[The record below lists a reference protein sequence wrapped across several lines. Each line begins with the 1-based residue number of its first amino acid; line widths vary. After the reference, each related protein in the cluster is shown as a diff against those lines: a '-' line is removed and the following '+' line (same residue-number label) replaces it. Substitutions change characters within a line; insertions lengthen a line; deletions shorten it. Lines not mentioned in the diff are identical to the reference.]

1 MLLLG
6 GCGEDEGSTPES
18 NFIAPPVVRDAFE
31 VLSKDEDQT
40 TVSLKDAAI
49 DPQGLPLTLE
59 SVVATG
65 QGCEAPSAID
75 AQALTFTVT
84 NTEPELCFYRYSVK
98 NHPAQASLAKASE
111 ANSYV
116 LKSASEGDLLPP
128 LSETTQVGT
137 PITIN
142 IAAVTGYTL
151 DSEVVVL
158 GDGGAVVDSAAST
171 IAYTPNAQGVTRL
184 IYTMTN
190 DDETEMMTGT
200 IDVAVSDVG
209 NTAPNV
215 EPIELNTQPGSEEYF
230 NIDETYT
237 IDLSDYVSDADGDD
251 VQLIQVEAWNA
262 NVALAAPE
270 DPANLAFTFQTS
282 TLGAH
287 YVTYVVSDHRGG
299 YAVQQVR
306 IEVYDLSSI
315 ADWEDI
321 QQGAKLFSAPLT
333 ISEALVSGASF
344 SGSHIDSNGATVA
357 TFDFEQ
363 AQAFC
368 TDKGGLPTS
377 TNLTELSAFEGGPA
391 SKGWP
396 VDVAFWAND
405 GGTSALVNLATGSSV
420 TEASPGG
427 QYVTCLNE
435 GGFTVDTD
443 NSDFEAVADGADSA
457 VVAVKLTF
465 DGNPIEGQVMTASS
479 SSMDV
484 VIDSTNGT
492 TNADGLA
499 SFVLTSLKAGDIPV
513 EVEYS
518 GETLTQMV
526 TFVADEATAD
536 IALITTEDGASYGS
550 TDGNEVQATITDIND
565 NPLVGQ
571 GVTFESDASVTITPS
586 GTETSADGT
595 QTAAVVWDGEI
606 LTEDTTVDVT
616 ARFTPASTGTEMS
629 DTTSVTF
636 VSTMP
641 TICGGEVNDAD
652 KANAAGNCL
661 KVATDDA
668 DNWFTSTPSQAVME
682 ALKYTQSN
690 AEDNTGDTYAAINA
704 EDDTHGPAGVIF
716 ARFRQDGDGVLNPD
730 VGGTGDNGQL
740 HRWCQKLSDINFGGK
755 DYWRRPTA
763 EELSGLYSHAGN
775 LWENLGWPTGNRYW
789 TSTISDVNRYNRID
803 LSNMDTTSSIPSNA
817 GYGSCVASTSAPVP
831 TPPPIC
837 DTDDDKGFCLKV
849 ATDVGGHLYSSPPS
863 EAVMQRLG
871 YSKRNH
877 SDNTGRTYGQLST
890 KKLFHYGEGKFATF
904 RADGEG
910 SIGVRGH
917 TRHYIGEY
925 GQADRWCKDLAN
937 MGFAGRKDWHLPYVH
952 DNLESLWENNH
963 GNMYKS
969 LAWPVASAYWTGE
982 LGTYSGRYGA
992 YATSLKS
999 ARSAVYWVEEDSLF
1013 VSCRSE

>member
-18 NFIAPPVVRDAFE
+18 NSIAPPVVRDAFE
-31 VLSKDEDQT
+31 VLSKDEGQT

-49 DPQGLPLTLE
+49 DPQGLRLTLE
-59 SVVATG
+59 SVVSTNQDCDAPTSIDK
-65 QGCEAPSAID
+65 EALS
-75 AQALTFTVT
+75 FTVT
-84 NTEPELCFYRYSVK
+84 NVDPELCMYRYSVQ
-98 NHPAQASLAKASE
+98 NHPEAYQGKSSE
-111 ANSYV
+111 ASSYV

-536 IALITTEDGASYGS
+536 IALITTKDGASYGS

-661 KVATDDA
+661 KVATDRA
-668 DNWFTSTPSQAVME
+668 DTWFTSSPSIAVMNSMGYTQVDTSDNQGKSYASTFTEDGTQGPAGVAFAMFRQDGNGAVNPVDGGSGESGQFDRWCSKLSEINFGGKSYWRRPTAAELSGLYDKAGNMWGELGWPTRTSYWSLTHNGVKYKRVSLGGGGEGSYTPDSRTYGSCVAPLPIPVCGTGVDDTDPENAKGFCLKIATGEGGKWYTSSPSAAVME
-682 ALKYTQSN
+682 GLGYTQEN
-690 AEDNTGDTYAAINA
+690 AYENTGDTYASLEVENGVY
-704 EDDTHGPAGVIF
+704 GPVGGEF
-716 ARFRQDGDGVLNPD
+716 ATFRQDTPGVEKDGVD
-730 VGGTGDNGQL
+730 GQL
-740 HRWCQKLSDINFGGK
+740 DRWCQKLNARLFAGK
-755 DYWRRPTA
+755 RNWRRPTLT
-763 EELSGLYSHAGN
+763 ELYDLHDANLPGLYQTK
-775 LWENLGWPTGNRYW
+775 GWPTVEEYW
-789 TSTISDVNRYNRID
+789 TEDERPAAYFATVDLKDGESDEAHIGNSQY
-803 LSNMDTTSSIPSNA
+803 A
-817 GYGSCVASTSAPVP
+817 SCV
-831 TPPPIC
+831 
-837 DTDDDKGFCLKV
+837 
-849 ATDVGGHLYSSPPS
+849 S
-863 EAVMQRLG
+863 E
-871 YSKRNH
+871 
-877 SDNTGRTYGQLST
+877 
-890 KKLFHYGEGKFATF
+890 
-904 RADGEG
+904 
-910 SIGVRGH
+910 
-917 TRHYIGEY
+917 
-925 GQADRWCKDLAN
+925 
-937 MGFAGRKDWHLPYVH
+937 
-952 DNLESLWENNH
+952 
-963 GNMYKS
+963 
-969 LAWPVASAYWTGE
+969 
-982 LGTYSGRYGA
+982 
-992 YATSLKS
+992 
-999 ARSAVYWVEEDSLF
+999 
-1013 VSCRSE
+1013 

>member
-1 MLLLG
+1 
-6 GCGEDEGSTPES
+6 
-18 NFIAPPVVRDAFE
+18 
-31 VLSKDEDQT
+31 
-40 TVSLKDAAI
+40 
-49 DPQGLPLTLE
+49 
-59 SVVATG
+59 
-65 QGCEAPSAID
+65 
-75 AQALTFTVT
+75 
-84 NTEPELCFYRYSVK
+84 
-98 NHPAQASLAKASE
+98 
-111 ANSYV
+111 
-116 LKSASEGDLLPP
+116 
-128 LSETTQVGT
+128 
-137 PITIN
+137 
-142 IAAVTGYTL
+142 
-151 DSEVVVL
+151 
-158 GDGGAVVDSAAST
+158 
-171 IAYTPNAQGVTRL
+171 
-184 IYTMTN
+184 
-190 DDETEMMTGT
+190 
-200 IDVAVSDVG
+200 
-209 NTAPNV
+209 
-215 EPIELNTQPGSEEYF
+215 
-230 NIDETYT
+230 
-237 IDLSDYVSDADGDD
+237 
-251 VQLIQVEAWNA
+251 
-262 NVALAAPE
+262 
-270 DPANLAFTFQTS
+270 
-282 TLGAH
+282 
-287 YVTYVVSDHRGG
+287 
-299 YAVQQVR
+299 
-306 IEVYDLSSI
+306 
-315 ADWEDI
+315 
-321 QQGAKLFSAPLT
+321 
-333 ISEALVSGASF
+333 
-344 SGSHIDSNGATVA
+344 
-357 TFDFEQ
+357 
-363 AQAFC
+363 
-368 TDKGGLPTS
+368 
-377 TNLTELSAFEGGPA
+377 
-391 SKGWP
+391 
-396 VDVAFWAND
+396 
-405 GGTSALVNLATGSSV
+405 
-420 TEASPGG
+420 
-427 QYVTCLNE
+427 
-435 GGFTVDTD
+435 
-443 NSDFEAVADGADSA
+443 
-457 VVAVKLTF
+457 
-465 DGNPIEGQVMTASS
+465 
-479 SSMDV
+479 
-484 VIDSTNGT
+484 
-492 TNADGLA
+492 
-499 SFVLTSLKAGDIPV
+499 
-513 EVEYS
+513 
-518 GETLTQMV
+518 
-526 TFVADEATAD
+526 
-536 IALITTEDGASYGS
+536 
-550 TDGNEVQATITDIND
+550 
-565 NPLVGQ
+565 
-571 GVTFESDASVTITPS
+571 
-586 GTETSADGT
+586 
-595 QTAAVVWDGEI
+595 
-606 LTEDTTVDVT
+606 
-616 ARFTPASTGTEMS
+616 MS